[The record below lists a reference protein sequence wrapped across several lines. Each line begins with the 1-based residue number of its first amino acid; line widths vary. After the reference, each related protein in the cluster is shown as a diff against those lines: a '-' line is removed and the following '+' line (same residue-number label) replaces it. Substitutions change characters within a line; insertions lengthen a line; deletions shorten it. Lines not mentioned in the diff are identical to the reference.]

1 MGYSRRQ
8 FIAAAFEEIGMA
20 DYVFDLQPE
29 QLQGAARR
37 LDSMLLD
44 WNARGIR
51 LGPNVSATVEVSD
64 LDTDM
69 GLPDSANEATITNL
83 AMKIAPSYGKQ
94 VQPGTM
100 MAAKNALNT
109 LYAVAAA
116 PPTMRLPHTMPSGAG
131 NKWWGWGYGPYIV
144 PEAPAIDAGNDGEL
158 EL

>member
-1 MGYSRRQ
+1 MGYTRRQ

-51 LGPNVSATVEVSD
+51 LGPNVSGTVEVAD

-94 VQPGTM
+94 VQAGTIM
-100 MAAKNALNT
+100 SAKNALNT
-109 LYAVAAA
+109 LYAIAAS
-116 PPTMRLPHTMPSGAG
+116 PPTMRFPRALPAGAG
-131 NKWWGWGYGPYIV
+131 NKPWGWGYGPFIQQ
-144 PEAPAIDAGNDGEL
+144 PAAPIDAGPDGEL

>member
-1 MGYSRRQ
+1 MGYTRRQ
-8 FIAAAFEEIGMA
+8 YIYGCFEELGMA

-69 GLPDSANEATITNL
+69 GVPDRANEAIITNL

-94 VQPGTM
+94 VQAGTVM
-100 MAAKNALNT
+100 SAKNALNT
-109 LYAVAAA
+109 LYAIAAA
-116 PPTMRLPHTMPSGAG
+116 PPTMRLPRTLPAGAG
-131 NKWWGWGYGPYIV
+131 NKPWAWWGGAYVV
-144 PEAPAIDAGNDGEL
+144 PEPPAIDAGNDGEL